1 MASPE
6 LSPGSVP
13 VAPAPAP
20 RGRRMTPEAR
30 RAQIIA
36 AAREVFLRHGF
47 AGTRV
52 RDIAEQ
58 AGITENLVYIR
69 FATKAE
75 IYEAAVTDPLDALV
89 ESLVAAAGRLG
100 SPELLR
106 SPELLGTADRAVQ
119 ADRAERQR
127 VFEEFHRVLLTNM
140 LDTAPL
146 LAVALFSDPVA
157 GRKYYREVLLP
168 RFTEA
173 VGSVI
178 SDVTGWPLD
187 SLRLDVLVEGVLGLH
202 FGLALDSIFDERAL
216 DAADVARQL
225 AIMFGHGIL
234 GGSAQPRAPKPA
246 AAVLAAAAPDTAAP
260 DTAEAG
266 DTETRVRM
274 PAAER
279 RADIAR
285 AAREVFVER
294 GPAGA
299 RTKEIAERA
308 GITEAFMF
316 RVFNGKEE
324 LYQEAIEV
332 PARALMARM
341 ERELH
346 EVIVSGDGGV
356 ETMRTLIETGLAVL
370 SELAPLL
377 VVALF
382 SEMVRGR
389 RFYRGSVIPALRQTE
404 EYLTHVPG
412 WDTGAVDPETLWRAL
427 FGVQFGTVVHHQLTE
442 EPIDAATIAARLT
455 RLIATGIR

>member
-1 MASPE
+1 MS
-6 LSPGSVP
+6 
-13 VAPAPAP
+13 
-20 RGRRMTPEAR
+20 PEAR

-89 ESLVAAAGRLG
+89 SNLVAATAELG
-100 SPELLR
+100 SG
-106 SPELLGTADRAVQ
+106 GTDRRLVF
-119 ADRAERQR
+119 QR
-127 VFEEFHRVLLTNM
+127 FHQVLLTSM

-146 LAVALFSDPVA
+146 LAVALFSDPAA
-157 GRKYYREVLLP
+157 GRKYYREVMLP

-173 VGSVI
+173 VTTVI
-178 SDVTGWPLD
+178 SDVTGWSLD

-202 FGLALDSIFDERAL
+202 FGLALDSIFDEHPL

-225 AIMFGHGIL
+225 GVIFGSGLL
-234 GGSAQPRAPKPA
+234 GGSEALPPPEPAPAPA
-246 AAVLAAAAPDTAAP
+246 PSPAEP
-260 DTAEAG
+260 AEAP
-266 DTETRVRM
+266 TRIRM

-316 RVFNGKEE
+316 RVWAGKEE
-324 LYQEAIEV
+324 LYREAIEE
-332 PARALMARM
+332 PAHQLMARM
-341 ERELH
+341 ERDILDALR
-346 EVIVSGDGGV
+346 SGSDDRTGGV
-356 ETMRTLIETGLAVL
+356 ATLRTLIERGITVLA
-370 SELAPLL
+370 ELAPIL

-382 SEMVRGR
+382 SEMERGKA
-389 RFYRGSVIPALRQTE
+389 FYRRSVIPVLRQTR
-404 EYLTHVPG
+404 EYLTGMPG
-412 WDTGAVDPETLWRAL
+412 WDTREVDPDVLWRAV
-427 FGVQFGTVVHHQLTE
+427 FGVQFGTVVHHLLTE
-442 EPIDAATIAARLT
+442 EPVDAARVAQRLT

>member
-1 MASPE
+1 
-6 LSPGSVP
+6 
-13 VAPAPAP
+13 
-20 RGRRMTPEAR
+20 MTPEAR
-30 RAQIIA
+30 REQIIA

-89 ESLVAAAGRLG
+89 EALVAATDRLG
-100 SPELLR
+100 SADKADP
-106 SPELLGTADRAVQ
+106 ADRRQ
-119 ADRAERQR
+119 AFER
-127 VFEEFHRVLLTNM
+127 FHRVLLTNM

-146 LAVALFSDPVA
+146 LAVALFSDPA
-157 GRKYYREVLLP
+157 GGRKYYREVVLP

-173 VGSVI
+173 VTTVI

-202 FGLALDSIFDERAL
+202 FGLALDSIFDEHPL

-225 AIMFGHGIL
+225 AIIFGSGIL
-234 GGSAQPRAPKPA
+234 DPGEQPRAAEVAP
-246 AAVLAAAAPDTAAP
+246 APDPEPTPSRPA
-260 DTAEAG
+260 DQH
-266 DTETRVRM
+266 TRTRM

-285 AAREVFVER
+285 AAREVFLER

-332 PARALMARM
+332 PAQELMARM
-341 ERELH
+341 ERD
-346 EVIVSGDGGV
+346 IRDTINRGDGGV
-356 ETMRTLIETGLAVL
+356 ATLRTLIERGVTVL
-370 SELAPLL
+370 SELGPIL

-382 SEMVRGR
+382 SEMDRGK
-389 RFYRGSVIPALRQTE
+389 RFYRESVIPVIRQTRS
-404 EYLTHVPG
+404 YLAGMPG
-412 WDTGAVDPETLWRAL
+412 WDTGAVEPDVLWRAL

-442 EPIDAATIAARLT
+442 EPIDPALIATRLT
-455 RLIATGIR
+455 RFIATGIR

>member
-1 MASPE
+1 
-6 LSPGSVP
+6 
-13 VAPAPAP
+13 
-20 RGRRMTPEAR
+20 MTPEAR
-30 RAQIIA
+30 RAQIIT

-89 ESLVAAAGRLG
+89 ESLVAAAGQ
-100 SPELLR
+100 
-106 SPELLGTADRAVQ
+106 LGTTDGAGQ

-146 LAVALFSDPVA
+146 LAVALFSDPAA
-157 GRKYYREVLLP
+157 GRKYYREVMLP

-173 VGSVI
+173 VGTVI

-225 AIMFGHGIL
+225 AIMFGYGIL
-234 GGSAQPRAPKPA
+234 DRSSQPRTPRPAPA
-246 AAVLAAAAPDTAAP
+246 AAETGTPGETGSP
-260 DTAEAG
+260 GESGTPGEPGTAEPGAAVES

-324 LYQEAIEV
+324 LYQEAIEA
-332 PARALMARM
+332 PARELMSRM
-341 ERELH
+341 ERELRA
-346 EVIVSGDGGV
+346 VIVHGDGGV
-356 ETMRTLIETGLAVL
+356 ETLRTLIETGLAVL
-370 SELAPLL
+370 SELAPIM

-382 SEMVRGR
+382 SEMDRGR
-389 RFYRGSVIPALRQTE
+389 SFYRNSVIPALRQTE
-404 EYLTHVPG
+404 EYLAGVPG
-412 WDTGAVDPETLWRAL
+412 WDTGAVDPEILWRAI

-442 EPIDAATIAARLT
+442 EPIDAPTIAQRLT

>member
-1 MASPE
+1 
-6 LSPGSVP
+6 
-13 VAPAPAP
+13 
-20 RGRRMTPEAR
+20 MTPEAR

-100 SPELLR
+100 TTDR
-106 SPELLGTADRAVQ
+106 ADRA
-119 ADRAERQR
+119 DRQR

-146 LAVALFSDPVA
+146 LAVALFSDPAA
-157 GRKYYREVLLP
+157 GRKYYREVMLP

-173 VGSVI
+173 VGTVI

-225 AIMFGHGIL
+225 AIMFGYGIL
-234 GGSAQPRAPKPA
+234 DKASRPRASRPA
-246 AAVLAAAAPDTAAP
+246 PEPAPVTAHPVTAHPVTAHPVTAAP
-260 DTAEAG
+260 VEASPDIVAPAEASPG
-266 DTETRVRM
+266 APVESDTETRVRM

-324 LYQEAIEV
+324 LYQEAIEA
-332 PARALMARM
+332 PARALMSRM

-346 EVIVSGDGGV
+346 EVIVSGDGGI
-356 ETMRTLIETGLAVL
+356 ETMRALVETGLTVL
-370 SELAPLL
+370 SELAPIL

-382 SEMVRGR
+382 SEMDRGR
-389 RFYRGSVIPALRQTE
+389 SFYRGSVIPALRQTE

-412 WDTGAVDPETLWRAL
+412 WDTGAVDPEILWRAI

-442 EPIDAATIAARLT
+442 EPIDAPTIAQRLT

>member
-1 MASPE
+1 MMASPE
-6 LSPGSVP
+6 LTPVP
-13 VAPAPAP
+13 ATASP

-100 SPELLR
+100 
-106 SPELLGTADRAVQ
+106 TAADQ

-157 GRKYYREVLLP
+157 GRKYYREVMLP

-173 VGSVI
+173 VAGVI

-225 AIMFGHGIL
+225 AIMFGYGL
-234 GGSAQPRAPKPA
+234 LDRSDRSRLAPDAVAPAPK
-246 AAVLAAAAPDTAAP
+246 VPDTPTETPEPSDP
-260 DTAEAG
+260 D
-266 DTETRVRM
+266 TRVRM

-285 AAREVFVER
+285 AAREVFLER

-332 PARALMARM
+332 PAREMMSRL

-346 EVIVSGDGGV
+346 EVIVNGDGGV
-356 ETMRTLIETGLAVL
+356 ETMRSLIETGLTVL

-382 SEMVRGR
+382 SEMDRGR
-389 RFYRGSVIPALRQTE
+389 SFYRGSVIPALRQTE

-412 WDTGAVDPETLWRAL
+412 WDTGAVDPEILWRAL

-442 EPIDAATIAARLT
+442 EPIDAATIAQRLT